1 MNTMSKRSILVVS
14 TQQDNKE
21 NALSN
26 WTGISHPF
34 HLDIAATDEAAIAL
48 FHQHDFDMVVV
59 DCTDGTIDH
68 KKLNAVLPIL
78 QGDATLL
85 TYQGE
90 TEKELEDNVEAIF
103 NAKRYQRIQR
113 MLMLEPS
120 VKASINVQPFSLN

>member
-1 MNTMSKRSILVVS
+1 
-14 TQQDNKE
+14 
-21 NALSN
+21 
-26 WTGISHPF
+26 
-34 HLDIAATDEAAIAL
+34 
-48 FHQHDFDMVVV
+48 MVVV

-78 QGDATLL
+78 QEDATLL

>member
-1 MNTMSKRSILVVS
+1 MSKRSILVIS

-21 NALSN
+21 SALST
-26 WTGISHPF
+26 WSGIPHPF
-34 HLDIAATDEAAIAL
+34 HLDIASTDEAAIEL
-48 FHQHDFDMVVV
+48 FQKQDFDMVVV
-59 DCTDGTIDH
+59 DCTDSNIDH

-78 QGDATLL
+78 QEDATLL

-120 VKASINVQPFSLN
+120 VNTSFNLPPFSLN

>member
-1 MNTMSKRSILVVS
+1 MSKRSILVVS

-34 HLDIAATDEAAIAL
+34 HLDIASTDEAAIEL
-48 FHQHDFDMVVV
+48 FHKQDFDMVVV
-59 DCTDGTIDH
+59 DCTDGNIDH

-78 QGDATLL
+78 QEDATLL

-90 TEKELEDNVEAIF
+90 TEKELKDNVEAIF

-113 MLMLEPS
+113 MLMLEPAVNTS
-120 VKASINVQPFSLN
+120 LNLPPFSLN

>member
-1 MNTMSKRSILVVS
+1 MSKRSILVVS
-14 TQQDNKE
+14 TQQNKE

-26 WTGISHPF
+26 WTGISHSF
-34 HLDIAATDEAAIAL
+34 HLDTVSTDEAAIEL
-48 FHQHDFDMVVV
+48 FHKQDFDMVVV
-59 DCTDGTIDH
+59 DCTDANIDH

-78 QGDATLL
+78 QEDATLL

-120 VKASINVQPFSLN
+120 VTPSIHVPPFSLN

>member
-1 MNTMSKRSILVVS
+1 MSKRSILVIS

-21 NALSN
+21 SALST
-26 WTGISHPF
+26 WSGIPHPF
-34 HLDIAATDEAAIAL
+34 HLDIAATDEAAIEL
-48 FHQHDFDMVVV
+48 FHKQDFDMVVV
-59 DCTDGTIDH
+59 DCTDSNIDH

-90 TEKELEDNVEAIF
+90 TEKELEDNVEAVF

-120 VKASINVQPFSLN
+120 VSASFNLPPFSLN